1 MDEYSDTFPFSI
13 NESYS
18 AVTGT
23 PTAVTV
29 SNAFP
34 AARRSV
40 GGVTSTYGGPSDPK
54 TQYLQSY
61 NVTVE
66 REFARGTVLEVAF
79 AGSKGTHLQ
88 RRYDINQPGR
98 EQALRSVRPYAGF
111 GTINVIAD
119 GSNSIYNSGA
129 ITLRRRFSRQLFA
142 RAAYTYAKSIDET

>member
-1 MDEYSDTFPFSI
+1 
-13 NESYS
+13 YS

-23 PTAVTV
+23 RTAITV
-29 SNAFP
+29 SNPYP

-40 GGVTSTYGGPSDPK
+40 GGVTSTHGGPSDPK

-66 REFARGTVLEVAF
+66 REFGLGTVLEVAY

-98 EQALRSVRPYAGF
+98 EQALRSTRPYAGYS
-111 GTINVIAD
+111 TINVIAD
-119 GSNSIYNSGA
+119 GSNSSYNSGA
-129 ITLRRRFSRQLFA
+129 VTLRRRFSDQ
-142 RAAYTYAKSIDET
+142 I